1 MCIICDRIKLIKE
14 ENNPYLVKELE
25 TGYVVIGDHQHFKG
39 YSLFLCKEHV
49 VELFDL
55 SPEFRSKYLEEMVIV
70 SEAVKNAFGAE
81 KMNYE
86 CLGNGDAH
94 LHWHLFPRV
103 PGDIDGYGNNGRGP
117 VWCYPLEKM
126 YSDDNRPNDN
136 ELQEM
141 KEALSK
147 ELDSLTKR

>member
-14 ENNPYLVKELE
+14 GNNPYLVKELE